1 MGDRAKHTAG
11 PWKWHWRSEGG
22 LSTGSVYAEP
32 RTGHAYAVA
41 ICPQYQ
47 KRSQWE
53 ADARLIASAP
63 DLLAALRGL
72 VKVNE
77 NHNESIAKIIGKPLN
92 WKDDYLE
99 AARAAISR
107 ATGEA

>member
-1 MGDRAKHTAG
+1 MSDDYTEG
-11 PWKWHWRSEGG
+11 PWIVDGLLVRAAETNEVICSIEPWSED
-22 LSTGSVYAEP
+22 TDA
-32 RTGHAYAVA
+32 
-41 ICPQYQ
+41 
-47 KRSQWE
+47 

-77 NHNESIAKIIGKPLN
+77 DHDGSIAKIIGKPLN

>member
-1 MGDRAKHTAG
+1 MGDQSEHTAG

-53 ADARLIASAP
+53 ADARLISAAP
-63 DLLAALRGL
+63 DLLAALREARETILQLKNSRWSECEGSDAEWVGGL
-72 VKVNE
+72 DVV
-77 NHNESIAKIIGKPLN
+77 IA
-92 WKDDYLE
+92 
-99 AARAAISR
+99 R